1 MVTIQ
6 VQNNTTSIPLGKRLE
21 NEARVIEFDLSEFIA
36 EYGEGTAVLMAKRSQ
51 DSTAYPVGAEREGDK
66 LLWTVLNS
74 DTEYKGQGKC
84 ELFWY
89 VGETLAKSVV
99 YSTYVEDDIGEEGE
113 VPEPF
118 APYFEQILEA
128 VERIE
133 AMGEELLALY
143 KHTIYVDDNGDFY
156 VNTDEGE

>member
-1 MVTIQ
+1 MININVDS
-6 VQNNTTSIPLGKRLE
+6 NMTSIPLGKRLE
-21 NEARVIEFDLSEFIA
+21 NEARIISFDLSGFIA
-36 EYGEGTAVLMAKRSQ
+36 EYGEGTAVLLAKRSQ

-99 YSTYVEDDIGEEGE
+99 YSTYVENDIGEEGE
-113 VPEPF
+113 VPEPIE
-118 APYFEQILEA
+118 PWIQQILEA
-128 VERIE
+128 VGRVE
-133 AMGEELLALY
+133 ALGEELLALY
-143 KHTIYVDDNGDFY
+143 KHTVYVDDNGDFY

>member
-6 VQNNTTSIPLGKRLE
+6 VKNNTTTIPLGKRLE
-21 NEARVIEFDLSEFIA
+21 NEARIIEFDLSDFIA

-118 APYFEQILEA
+118 VPYFEQILDA